1 MKDLSGKCLIEIGG
15 SSCAGCV
22 AVLPNCRAVAER
34 FNLKFVR
41 LDVDEDAEQLSLF
54 KIDRIP
60 TVILYIDGAVK
71 AQCSGYQPEEI
82 LQIWVEAKL
91 S

>member
-15 SSCAGCV
+15 DSCAGCA
-22 AVLPNCRAVAER
+22 AVLPNCRTVAER
-34 FNLKFVR
+34 FDLKFVR
-41 LDVDEDAEQLSLF
+41 LDVEEDAAQLSLF

-60 TVILYIDGAVK
+60 TVILYLDGVVK

-82 LQIWVEAKL
+82 LELWVEAKL